1 MLIMSKEAQKMIQ
14 FAAFHSF
21 LLFFFRIF
29 NYIAIFLPKEE
40 EEEPDNPNVFDN
52 KRRFHFF
59 EYFSEAE

>member
-1 MLIMSKEAQKMIQ
+1 MLEL
-14 FAAFHSF
+14 AAFHSF

-52 KRRFHFF
+52 KRRFHLF
-59 EYFSEAE
+59 EPFPEAE

>member
-1 MLIMSKEAQKMIQ
+1 MIQ

-52 KRRFHFF
+52 KRRFHFL
-59 EYFSEAE
+59 ESFSEAE